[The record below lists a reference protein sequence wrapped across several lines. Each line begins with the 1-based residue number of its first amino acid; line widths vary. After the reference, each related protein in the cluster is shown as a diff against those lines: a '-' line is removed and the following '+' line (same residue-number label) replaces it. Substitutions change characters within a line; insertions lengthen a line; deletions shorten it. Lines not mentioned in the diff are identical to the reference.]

1 MLVTNR
7 TGEAGGRSTPD
18 SPPCVHCRLVE
29 LDQLRAVVAVAEA
42 AGFTRAARV
51 MASTQPTLS
60 RQIGALERELGRPL
74 FTRGRR
80 LELTPFGREFLAGAR
95 ELLARADALA
105 TPRRP
110 GAALDGE
117 LRLGIA
123 DSVAM
128 GRFPE
133 LLRRLARRHPKLAV
147 HVTTGTSPEIL
158 SWVRG
163 GRCDAGLCMLP
174 RAHPGLVLR
183 PVWNDRFVALVSP
196 SHPLAGRRAELAA
209 LAAERQIVIRPGT
222 LAHQVLAAAYQSAG
236 LSLVAEMHFDN
247 FQLIAEFA
255 AAGAGVGL
263 CSEIV
268 ARPYLERGRVARV
281 RVPAIDRLR
290 RTLGLVLLA
299 GGLGSA
305 PLAALVAEV
314 ERETPPVPEP

>member
-1 MLVTNR
+1 M
-7 TGEAGGRSTPD
+7 
-18 SPPCVHCRLVE
+18 E
-29 LDQLRAVVAVAEA
+29 LDQLRAFVAVAEA
-42 AGFTRAARV
+42 AGFTRAAAV

-74 FTRGRR
+74 FKRGRK
-80 LELTPFGREFLAGAR
+80 LELTPFGQEFLGGAR

-105 TPRRP
+105 APRAGRRGTPAE
-110 GAALDGE
+110 GAAADAEVDGE

-123 DSVAM
+123 DSVLM
-128 GRFPE
+128 GRFPAVLE
-133 LLRRLARRHPKLAV
+133 RLGRRHRRLRV

-163 GRCDAGLCMLP
+163 ERCDAGLCMLP

-183 PVWNDRFVALVSP
+183 PVWNDRFVALVAP
-196 SHPLAGRRAELAA
+196 GHRLAGRRAELSA

-222 LAHQVLAAAYQSAG
+222 LAHQVLAATYQAAG

-263 CSEIV
+263 CSELV
-268 ARPYLERGRVARV
+268 ARPYLQARRVARV
-281 RVPAIDRLR
+281 KVAAIDKLPRP
-290 RTLGLVLLA
+290 LGLVLRA
-299 GGLGSA
+299 GCAGSA
-305 PLAALVAEV
+305 PLAALVAEL
-314 ERETPPVPEP
+314 ERT